1 MSNFLEFTFA
11 GFGASSCSFNAEK
24 DFAPFSIANS
34 TKASRVPDVGGG
46 PKTSIFILVNWN
58 YLSKFCGLSCNFDPS
73 SFAGTFLAR
82 AR

>member
-1 MSNFLEFTFA
+1 MNSLLPALELPLN
-11 GFGASSCSFNAEK
+11 SFNAEK

-46 PKTSIFILVNWN
+46 PKTSIFIFGKLEFTSFQVL
-58 YLSKFCGLSCNFDPS
+58 YGLSCNFDPS